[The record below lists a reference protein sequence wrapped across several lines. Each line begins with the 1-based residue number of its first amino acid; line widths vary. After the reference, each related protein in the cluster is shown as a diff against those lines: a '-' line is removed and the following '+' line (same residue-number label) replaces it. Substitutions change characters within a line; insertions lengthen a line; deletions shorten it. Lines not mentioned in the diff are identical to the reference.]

1 MRPNMYGLVRN
12 ALERKL
18 AGYDASLRS
27 LDYEDYI
34 ARPTAGTS
42 AGFTGALALAFR
54 HVTGRW
60 PLHWT
65 IGALESLQT
74 ESLTT

>member
-1 MRPNMYGLVRN
+1 MRPHMYGLVRE

-18 AGYDASLRS
+18 AGYDASLS
-27 LDYEDYI
+27 DLDMVDYI
-34 ARPTAGTS
+34 TRPTAGSS

-60 PLHWT
+60 PMHWT
-65 IGALESLQT
+65 VRAPDCLKPESLH
-74 ESLTT
+74 S